1 MAVSEKVLKMLDM
14 YYNEGKTMQEI
25 ADYFGI
31 NKSSVSTSIKRADR
45 RTCPIASNC
54 KNCKASKCIIIPEYR
69 STINNGEQ
77 RKRKEQY
84 KELDMEVCCIC
95 GQACRETYYAENKNH
110 EKQYF
115 HFSCYNHNTIG
126 YNKQYPQNK
135 KGNTKK

>member
-69 STINNGEQ
+69 GIINNGEQ
-77 RKRKEQY
+77 KKREQY
-84 KELDMEVCCIC
+84 KEIDMEICCIC
-95 GQACRETYYAENKNH
+95 GKTCRDKYYVENKNH

-115 HFSCYNHNTIG
+115 HISCYNHNTIG
-126 YNKQYPQNK
+126 HNKQYTQNK
-135 KGNTKK
+135 KGNTKQ